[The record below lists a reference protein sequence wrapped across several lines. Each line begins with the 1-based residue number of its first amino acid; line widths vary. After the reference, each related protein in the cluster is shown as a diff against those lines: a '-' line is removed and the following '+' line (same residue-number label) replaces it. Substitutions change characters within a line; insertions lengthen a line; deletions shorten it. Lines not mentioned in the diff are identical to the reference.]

1 VSWQRV
7 LGHDAQVK
15 AFDRARRRGR
25 LAHAYL
31 LVGPAGV
38 GKRLFAGEL
47 AKALLCETPSDTL
60 AACDHCTACTLVDA
74 NTHPDLFMVSRPEGL
89 NELPIELMR
98 ELCQGFGLKSARGR
112 GKVAVLDD
120 ADDLNADAANCFLK
134 TLEEPP
140 PGSVFLLVGTTPER
154 QLPTIVSRCQ
164 VVRFAPL
171 SEETVLRLVQQHG
184 VEDSGLAARLARL
197 SGGSAGQALALA
209 DPDLWRF
216 RRTLIDGLTVASPDT
231 VGLARQWVEFA
242 AEAGK
247 EMAFQRRRAAL
258 VLRLLI
264 DFLSEAVTLAV
275 GGTPRLAEPR
285 DLEGLRALV
294 DRLDADTLL
303 EIIDRCL
310 EADTQIERYV
320 QLALVLEG
328 LLDEIGAQL
337 NCGFTAVGG
346 KGRPVQTKT

>member
-7 LGHDAQVK
+7 LGHDAQIQ
-15 AFDRARRRGR
+15 AFDRARQRGR
-25 LAHAYL
+25 IAHAYL
-31 LVGPAGV
+31 LVGPSGV

-47 AKALLCETPSDTL
+47 AKALLCETPSATL
-60 AACDHCTACTLVDA
+60 AACDHCTSCILVQA

-120 ADDLNADAANCFLK
+120 ADDLNTDAANCFLK

-140 PGSVFLLVGTTPER
+140 PGSVFLLVGTSTER

-164 VVRFAPL
+164 VVRFARLP
-171 SEETVLRLVQQHG
+171 EEMVLQLLKQQG
-184 VEDSGLAARLARL
+184 VEDSELAGRLARL
-197 SGGSAGQALALA
+197 SGGSPGQALALA
-209 DPDLWRF
+209 DPDLWKF
-216 RRTLIDGLTVASPDT
+216 RRILIDGLTVALPDS
-231 VGLARQWVEFA
+231 VALARQWVDFA

-247 EMAFQRRRAAL
+247 EMALQRRRAAL

-264 DFLSEAVTLAV
+264 DFLNDAVALSV
-275 GGTPRLAEPR
+275 GGTPRLVEAS
-285 DLEGLRALV
+285 DQHSLQTLAN
-294 DRLDADTLL
+294 RLDTDILL

-310 EADTQIERYV
+310 EGDMQIDRYV

-328 LLDEIGAQL
+328 LLDDIGARL
-337 NCGFTAVGG
+337 GFTAVSG
-346 KGRPVQTKT
+346 KDRQVQSR